1 MDLHKLQIF
10 SIHSPTHVHNT
21 KTQTFVEVLE
31 SLTYCIEV
39 LFKKKK
45 KRKEKSRLTG
55 LSGSLG
61 LAISRVIG

>member
-21 KTQTFVEVLE
+21 RTQTFVEVLE

-39 LFKKKK
+39 LFKKK

>member
-10 SIHSPTHVHNT
+10 SVHSPTHVHNT
-21 KTQTFVEVLE
+21 RTQIFVEVLE

-45 KRKEKSRLTG
+45 TERKKQ
-55 LSGSLG
+55 
-61 LAISRVIG
+61 ANRVVWVFGACYK